1 MSRGPPM
8 KMRELES
15 RTGVTR
21 QMIQFY
27 LANGLL
33 PEPVRP
39 KPNVAEYGEE
49 HVKAIQAIRRLQTD
63 GRLSISEIKQ
73 ALNGKSATVPTD
85 AAVFPHLDELF
96 ASRAGVEAQVVPLS
110 SVKTRNPQAE
120 ADARVLEEVGA
131 IKLVKLKGKPHLS
144 NMDAQI
150 VGCWGD
156 MRAAG
161 FTESEGFDPSIVA
174 LHVKAAESLASDEVD
189 SFLSR
194 VSPDYSAEK
203 KAAMAQAG
211 SKVMLSLFTLLRM
224 KATISAFKRI

>member
-1 MSRGPPM
+1 MTM

-21 QMIQFY
+21 QMIQYY

-33 PEPVRP
+33 PEPARP

-49 HVKAIQAIRRLQTD
+49 HVKGIQAIRRLQTD
-63 GRLSISEIKQ
+63 GRLKLSEIKQ

-96 ASRAGVEAQVVPLS
+96 ASHAGVDAQLVPLS
-110 SVKTRNPQAE
+110 SVKERNSL
-120 ADARVLEEVGA
+120 ADKDAQVLEEVGA
-131 IKLVKLKGKPHLS
+131 IKLVKRKGGLHLS
-144 NMDAQI
+144 HLDAQI

-161 FTESEGFDPSIVA
+161 FTESEGFDPSIVS

-194 VSPDYSAEK
+194 VSPDYSTDK

-224 KATISAFKRI
+224 KATISAFKQI

>member
-1 MSRGPPM
+1 MTM

-21 QMIQFY
+21 QMIQYY

-33 PEPVRP
+33 PAPLRP

-49 HVKAIQAIRRLQTD
+49 HVKGIQAIRSLQTD
-63 GRLSISEIKQ
+63 GRLKLSEIKQ

-96 ASRAGVEAQVVPLS
+96 ASHAGVDAQLMPLS
-110 SVKTRNPQAE
+110 SVKERNALADE
-120 ADARVLEEVGA
+120 DARVLEEVGA
-131 IKLVKLKGKPHLS
+131 IKLVKRKGRMYLSHL
-144 NMDAQI
+144 DAQI

-161 FTESEGFDPSIVA
+161 FTESEGFDPSIVS

-194 VSPDYSAEK
+194 VSPDYPAAK

-224 KATISAFKRI
+224 KATISAFKQI